1 MSTAP
6 VQSDR
11 FRVDTSR
18 PHSRT
23 KTRAKLRHI
32 LAVAS
37 GMFPL
42 MALFVFGMSLLRL
55 EAQRKP
61 YYQLAIAFLG
71 CGMVVLLLYAW
82 ARAEKQRRRE
92 VSARN
97 RDRKYREREEELRR
111 EREKIQAQ
119 RAAAAA
125 AKAAGHPAPVV
136 SKEG

>member
-1 MSTAP
+1 MDELP
-6 VQSDR
+6 VQRSH
-11 FRVDTSR
+11 FRVDTRR
-18 PHSRT
+18 PRSRT
-23 KTRAKLRHI
+23 KIRSKIRQI
-32 LAVAS
+32 LAVSS

-42 MALFVFGMSLLRL
+42 MAAFVVAMSWFRL
-55 EAQRKP
+55 PVQRMP
-61 YYQLAIAFLG
+61 YYKLAIVFFA
-71 CGMVVLLLYAW
+71 CGMVTLLLYAW

-125 AKAAGHPAPVV
+125 AKAAGHPAPVG